1 MRSVRQL
8 YYKVISI
15 TNKKQPM
22 ILPIVAYGDPV
33 LRKVGKNITKDYPKL
48 EELIDNMRETM
59 KNAQGVGLAAPQIGK
74 DIRLFLIDASPFA
87 ESDELEEDE
96 KEFLQGF
103 NRIFIN
109 ARIIE
114 EEGEEWVFNEGCLSI
129 PNINEDVFRNETI
142 HIEYLDEHFE
152 KKTETLSGLAARI
165 FQHEYDHIEGIL
177 FTDKL
182 SSLKKRLLKK
192 KLENISKGNVEV
204 AYRMKFP
211 KLKK

>member
-1 MRSVRQL
+1 
-8 YYKVISI
+8 
-15 TNKKQPM
+15 M
-22 ILPIVAYGDPV
+22 ILPIIAYGDPV
-33 LRKVGKNITKDYPKL
+33 LRKVGKEITKDYPKL
-48 EELIDNMRETM
+48 DELLANMKETM
-59 KNAQGVGLAAPQIGK
+59 KNAQGVGLAAPQVGK

-87 ESDELEEDE
+87 DSDELEEEE
-96 KEFLQGF
+96 KLYLKDF
-103 NRIFIN
+103 NRTFIN
-109 ARIIE
+109 AQIIE
-114 EEGEEWVFNEGCLSI
+114 EEGEEWGFNEGCLSI

-142 HIEYLDEHFE
+142 HIEYLDENFE
-152 KKTETLSGLAARI
+152 KKTDTLSGLAARI

-192 KLENISKGNVEV
+192 KLENISKGNIEV